1 MRRGHHHLALPLA
14 RPVREEL
21 VAVVLDVAE
30 VVVERPLRDAQ
41 RGAQAGDRDGADA
54 TAGEQV
60 HAGLEVVASGPATS
74 RVPLGTAGWRRP
86 RRPPYRRAGAVPY
99 RHGMVIDI
107 VVPTSVAPTRELRI
121 MTHRTRPAAADPR
134 RVRARR
140 SSPARR
146 SPTRRSST
154 RVGHP
159 AAQRVARPL
168 GRAPEHS
175 TRSTC
180 SPSTPTCSRSSCT
193 TNEFLNAPRA
203 ILGNKEADAQREL
216 QGHLV
221 KSLVQMDDPEH
232 RAHRNLTAD
241 WFLPK
246 NLAKLDA
253 RLARARRPLASQQM
267 VEPAASSTSP
277 RDIAM
282 QYPLYVIL
290 AILGLP
296 ESDYPR
302 MLQAHPGAVRR
313 RRPRLQARRR
323 RAARACIQTV
333 ADFVA
338 YFDGITA
345 DRKANPTDDLASVIA
360 NGIIDGEPIG
370 HKEQLGYYIIAA
382 TAGHDTT
389 SNAMSGG
396 MLALIEHPD
405 QLARLQADPSLIA
418 TAVDEM
424 IRWTSPVKHFMRTAT
439 RRLRHPR
446 HHRRRPARTCCCRTG
461 RRTATRT
468 CSPTRSRFD
477 VGRTPNKHLA
487 FGFGVHYC
495 LGAML
500 ARMEMKALFGALL
513 PRLEHVELAGEP
525 DARAQHVRQRPEDAA
540 DPLRAG

>member
-1 MRRGHHHLALPLA
+1 MTATEASTDTSHEPTLTECGLAFLTGQTFQDEAFFHRVTTKL
-14 RPVREEL
+14 RHEDPVHWVEHPDFNPFYVL
-21 VAVVLDVAE
+21 TKHADILDVE
-30 VVVERPLRDAQ
+30 L
-41 RGAQAGDRDGADA
+41 
-54 TAGEQV
+54 
-60 HAGLEVVASGPATS
+60 H
-74 RVPLGTAGWRRP
+74 
-86 RRPPYRRAGAVPY
+86 
-99 RHGMVIDI
+99 
-107 VVPTSVAPTRELRI
+107 PT
-121 MTHRTRPAAADPR
+121 
-134 RVRARR
+134 
-140 SSPARR
+140 
-146 SPTRRSST
+146 
-154 RVGHP
+154 
-159 AAQRVARPL
+159 
-168 GRAPEHS
+168 
-175 TRSTC
+175 
-180 SPSTPTCSRSSCT
+180 
-193 TNEFLNAPRA
+193 EFLNAPRA
-203 ILGNKEADAQREL
+203 ILGTKATDAEREM

-246 NLAKLDA
+246 NLAKLQSRLDELAA
-253 RLARARRPLASQQM
+253 RSVQQM
-267 VEPAASSTSP
+267 VDAGGEVDFA

-302 MLQAHPGAVRR
+302 MLQLTQELFGAEDPDFKRDEDAYAG
-313 RRPRLQARRR
+313 L
-323 RAARACIQTV
+323 IQTV
-333 ADFVA
+333 AEFVA

-345 DRKANPTDDLASVIA
+345 DRKANPTDDFASVIA
-360 NGIIDGEPIG
+360 NGIVDGQPIG

-389 SNAMSGG
+389 SNSMSGG
-396 MLALIEHPD
+396 MQALIEHPD
-405 QLARLQADPSLIA
+405 ELARLQADPSLMA

-439 RRLRHPR
+439 VDYDIRGTTVKAGQDVLLSYWSANRDEDVFADPF
-446 HHRRRPARTCCCRTG
+446 
-461 RRTATRT
+461 
-468 CSPTRSRFD
+468 RFD

-525 DARAQHVRQRPEDAA
+525 QLTRSTFVSGLKHLPIRYR
-540 DPLRAG
+540 LR